1 MPYHYEEKLARF
13 DLALRLFLLVGLMA
27 LIAVLAASSA
37 HAASLRICFTDD
49 TSPDVA
55 TAPAFI
61 NGNPLAPD
69 LLPGSTLTGT
79 KRCNVAPIPATLV
92 RGASATVTMKYANA
106 VGEVSAPSNGLSF
119 RNPALPPVPVITD
132 VSVVAP

>member
-1 MPYHYEEKLARF
+1 MIFLSTIL
-13 DLALRLFLLVGLMA
+13 LALATRA
-27 LIAVLAASSA
+27 D
-37 HAASLRICFTDD
+37 AASLRICFTDD
-49 TSPDVA
+49 TSPDIA
-55 TAPAFI
+55 TAPAFV
-61 NGNPLAPD
+61 NGNPLAAD

-79 KRCNVAPIPATLV
+79 KRCNVTPIPATVV
-92 RGASATVTMKYANA
+92 RGQSATVTMKYANS

>member
-1 MPYHYEEKLARF
+1 MIFLSTIL
-13 DLALRLFLLVGLMA
+13 LALTA
-27 LIAVLAASSA
+27 KAD
-37 HAASLRICFTDD
+37 AASLRVCFTDD
-49 TSPDVA
+49 TSPDIA

-69 LLPGSTLTGT
+69 LLPGSTLTAT
-79 KRCNVAPIPATLV
+79 KRCNVIPIPATLV
-92 RGASATVTMKYANA
+92 RGQSATVTMKFTNA
-106 VGEVSAPSNGLSF
+106 VGEVSAPSNGVSF